1 MDGCVGT
8 KMLEGVVFVEDGR
21 TGSGAE
27 EATGEGDASGTWM
40 VVVLVWELWIWYGA
54 TRLL

>member
-1 MDGCVGT
+1 
-8 KMLEGVVFVEDGR
+8 MLEGVAFVEDGR

-27 EATGEGDASGTWM
+27 EATGEGGAFGTLM
-40 VVVLVWELWIWYGA
+40 VVVLVWELWLWYWA

>member
-1 MDGCVGT
+1 
-8 KMLEGVVFVEDGR
+8 MLEGVVFVEDGR

-27 EATGEGDASGTWM
+27 EATGEGGASGTWM
-40 VVVLVWELWIWYGA
+40 VVVLVWELWLWYGA

>member
-1 MDGCVGT
+1 
-8 KMLEGVVFVEDGR
+8 MLEGVVFVEDGR
-21 TGSGAE
+21 AGSGAE